1 MQKNNL
7 CCRIYPVVI
16 ILVSAV
22 ISAAIFYFKEG
33 MHEFRFLT
41 EKGAFFDF
49 FGVSL
54 VIAVLPVALFYYLSE
69 KEKFERSARPLSLL
83 GFIPALIYLG
93 VSLF

>member
-16 ILVSAV
+16 ILVSAI
-22 ISAAIFYFKEG
+22 ISAAIFYFREG
-33 MHEFRFLT
+33 MHEFSFLI

-54 VIAVLPVALFYYLSE
+54 VIAVLPVALFYYLSD
-69 KEKFERSARPLSLL
+69 KERFENSARPLSLL

-93 VSLF
+93 VILF

>member
-22 ISAAIFYFKEG
+22 ISAAIFYFNEG
-33 MHEFRFLT
+33 AHQFRFLS

-49 FGVSL
+49 FGISL
-54 VIAVLPVALFYYLSE
+54 AIAVLPVALFYYLSE
-69 KEKFERSARPLSLL
+69 REKFENSARPLSLL
-83 GFIPALIYLG
+83 GFVPALMYL
-93 VSLF
+93 VFLML

>member
-1 MQKNNL
+1 MQKNKL

-22 ISAAIFYFKEG
+22 ISAAIFYFREG
-33 MHEFRFLT
+33 AHQFRFLT

-49 FGVSL
+49 FGISM

-69 KEKFERSARPLSLL
+69 KEQFQDSARPISLL
-83 GFIPALIYLG
+83 GFVPALIYLIFI
-93 VSLF
+93 LL

>member
-22 ISAAIFYFKEG
+22 ISAAIFYFKNG
-33 MHEFRFLT
+33 AHQFRFLS

-49 FGVSL
+49 LGISL

-69 KEKFERSARPLSLL
+69 KEKFENSARRLSLL
-83 GFIPALIYLG
+83 GFIPALVYL
-93 VSLF
+93 VFLML

>member
-1 MQKNNL
+1 MQKNKL

-22 ISAAIFYFKEG
+22 ISAAIFYFRERT
-33 MHEFRFLT
+33 HQFRFLT

-49 FGVSL
+49 FGISM

-69 KEKFERSARPLSLL
+69 KEQFQNSARPISLL
-83 GFIPALIYLG
+83 GFLPALIYLIFI
-93 VSLF
+93 LL